1 MKRREFLKA
10 AVGSAVAAVLPV
22 ASEPIGVL
30 QRQPRLRLR
39 KPMTGDCWYNT
50 VTNQLYR
57 YDGCRWVLMM
67 RMPCSPNLYV
77 GVRPWPC
84 GVPTDMEDARN
95 EPT

>member
-30 QRQPRLRLR
+30 QRQPRLR
-39 KPMTGDCWYNT
+39 KPMTGDYWYNT

-57 YDGCRWVLMM
+57 YDGYRWVLAM
-67 RMPCSPNLYV
+67 RMPCSPNLYLYV
-77 GVRPWPC
+77 GARPWPC
-84 GVPTDMEDARN
+84 GVATDIEAL
-95 EPT
+95 